1 MMHMKEDRWKAMG
14 DVVVYSTTEL
24 AEILENI
31 PDNVIVMVS
40 FEGEGAD
47 GKGK

>member
-1 MMHMKEDRWKAMG
+1 MEDVA
-14 DVVVYSTTEL
+14 VYSTTEL

-40 FEGEGAD
+40 FEGEEAD